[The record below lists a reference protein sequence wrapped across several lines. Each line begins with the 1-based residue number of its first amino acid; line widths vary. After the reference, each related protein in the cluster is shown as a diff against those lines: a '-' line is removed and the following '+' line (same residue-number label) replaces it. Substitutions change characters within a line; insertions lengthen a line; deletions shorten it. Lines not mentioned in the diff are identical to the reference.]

1 MVQKSL
7 DDSVLET
14 IGFLSVF
21 WNSLFKTAL
30 PHLMQVVLH
39 GTLYFLQYNP
49 VFSLQETKCNQLIAC
64 IKVEMHNP

>member
-21 WNSLFKTAL
+21 QNRLLKTAL
-30 PHLMQVVLH
+30 PHLMQVVWH
-39 GTLYFLQYNP
+39 DTLYFLQYNP
-49 VFSLQETKCNQLIAC
+49 VFSLQGTECNQ
-64 IKVEMHNP
+64 